1 MPSGFWLADTKKKR
15 SAHPPQTCAGR
26 NVIRKGL
33 IYYGF
38 EIFR

>member
-1 MPSGFWLADTKKKR
+1 MSSGFGLTNTKKKR
-15 SAHPPQTCAGR
+15 STHPPQTCAGR